1 MDAIRQNLVA
11 VLQPLVSRMA
21 DKRVL
26 FTRDPMALKAW
37 GVLEVRQWGRVERTR
52 RHSCES
58 YQSVLFLPPICHGD
72 VASTG
77 FFGTEAR
84 KEG

>member
-1 MDAIRQNLVA
+1 MTLLVLSPVAITYGVLILISEPKVLSCCVIPRQVVRCKLGDHMDAIRQNLVS

-37 GVLEVRQWGRVERTR
+37 GVLEVRQ
-52 RHSCES
+52 
-58 YQSVLFLPPICHGD
+58 
-72 VASTG
+72 
-77 FFGTEAR
+77 
-84 KEG
+84 